1 MHRPGRAVLRGICAT
16 LTAGLL
22 VTTLASCGSVVAGE
36 AVRAE
41 PDLSGLDVGNYPTE
55 PVTLGTAEDNE
66 AARYREGQRLGDFV
80 ALPFEIDPSYVNRV
94 AGTGGPVVLD
104 RRDMQSLVIND
115 TFDEVAA
122 DLITGWVHTW
132 STGGDPGNTQQ
143 LSIAVLMFP
152 DPATAGSVAGRL
164 EYDDFTF
171 NTDNRPVQLPNYPQA
186 KAHWRP
192 GHASLGSWTAHDRY
206 VVFVKYDDR
215 AEKADLA
222 ALVQRTES
230 VLAVQLPLLG
240 EFEPTPAE
248 QLNEIALDPDGV
260 LALALPKSPQMVA
273 MYGPPD
279 AFHGR
284 GAVYA
289 LSGITDL
296 RFLDSGQVT
305 DIALGESVVMRSKT
319 AQGARALW
327 DEFRPDSD
335 EAAGSR
341 MIEAPEGIDGQV
353 ACFNREVAAHMN
365 PSAFCVLQTGRYFAQ
380 VEGGQIQDL
389 HQKTSA
395 QYALL
400 LGG

>member
-1 MHRPGRAVLRGICAT
+1 MLRGICTA
-16 LTAGLL
+16 LAAGLL
-22 VTTLASCGSVVAGE
+22 LPTLASCGAVVAGE
-36 AVRAE
+36 AIRAA

-55 PVTLGTAEDNE
+55 PVAFGTADDDE

-132 STGGDPGNTQQ
+132 STDGDPGTAQQ

-152 DPATAGSVAGRL
+152 DAATAGSVAGGL
-164 EYDDFTF
+164 EHDDFTF
-171 NTDNRPVQLPNYPQA
+171 NSDNRPVQLPKYPQS

-215 AEKADLA
+215 SEKADLPA
-222 ALVQRTES
+222 MAQRTES
-230 VLAVQLPLLG
+230 ALDVQLPLLD

-248 QLNEIALDPDGV
+248 QLDDIDLDPDGV
-260 LALALPKSPQMVA
+260 LALALPKSPRMVA

-279 AFHGR
+279 AFRGR

-289 LSGITDL
+289 LSGIRDL
-296 RFLDSGQVT
+296 QFLDSGRVT
-305 DIALGESVVMRSKT
+305 GIALGESVVMRSET
-319 AQGARALW
+319 AQGARTLW
-327 DEFRPDSD
+327 DHFRPDTHD
-335 EAAGSR
+335 AAGSR

-353 ACFNREVAAHMN
+353 ACFSREVAAHLN

-400 LGG
+400 LRG